1 MTFLPGSGNGTPAEE
16 KGRPMEITLPPDIE
30 RVLTAEASK
39 RGTTPELLAL
49 DTLRERFLAEPGP
62 AAAVAGDGTLAEF
75 LAAHIGVLHSSE
87 QVPGGARMSEDSGR
101 QFAAGLLQKRQQGH
115 L

>member
-1 MTFLPGSGNGTPAEE
+1 
-16 KGRPMEITLPPDIE
+16 MEITLPPDIE
-30 RVLTAEASK
+30 RVLTEEANK

-49 DTLRERFLAEPGP
+49 DSLRQRFLVEPLP
-62 AAAVAGDGTLAEF
+62 AAPADGEGTLAEF

-101 QFAAGLLQKRQQGH
+101 QFAAGLLKKRQQGH

>member
-1 MTFLPGSGNGTPAEE
+1 
-16 KGRPMEITLPPDIE
+16 MEITLPPDIE
-30 RVLTAEASK
+30 RVLAEEASK

-49 DTLRERFLAEPGP
+49 DSLRERFLAEP
-62 AAAVAGDGTLAEF
+62 AAKAPPRGYATLAEY
-75 LAAHIGVLHSSE
+75 LGDHIGVLHSSE

-101 QFAAGLLQKRQQGH
+101 QFAAGLLKKRQQGH